1 MKPITNIKMT
11 EKRTQILE
19 VLKQSESPLTLAEIS
34 NRLGETVKPGT
45 ITPMIKVGMILV
57 AGKRV
62 IRCPV
67 CGSKKSINEYK
78 LPDQE

>member
-1 MKPITNIKMT
+1 MKPITNVKMT

-19 VLKQSESPLTLAEIS
+19 VLKQSESPLAEIS
-34 NRLGETVKPGT
+34 DRLGETVKPGT